1 MKYPQLKLDNQL
13 CHRLYMASNGIARA
27 YRDSLNQ
34 LDLTYPQYVVMMA
47 LWEKD
52 QISIAELLEKT
63 AIDGG
68 AMTQILK
75 KMSDK
80 ALLSITK
87 DNQDKRKRLVQLE
100 AKGKAM
106 QDQAA
111 DVPSQIRCRFPSV
124 SEPQA
129 LQLIEL
135 LDLVNTS
142 LLNKVGFLMITKNY
156 CLNESEFAP
165 SK

>member
-87 DNQDKRKRLVQLE
+87 DSQDKRKRLVQLE

-106 QDQAA
+106 QDQVA
-111 DVPSQIRCRFPSV
+111 DIPSQIRCRFPSIN
-124 SEPQA
+124 EQQA

-135 LDLVNTS
+135 LDLVNS
-142 LLNKVGFLMITKNY
+142 DLN
-156 CLNESEFAP
+156 
-165 SK
+165 

>member
-87 DNQDKRKRLVQLE
+87 DSQDKRKRLVQLE

-106 QDQAA
+106 QDQAV
-111 DVPSQIRCRFPSV
+111 DIPSQIRCRFPSIN
-124 SEPQA
+124 EQQA

-135 LDLVNTS
+135 LDLVNS
-142 LLNKVGFLMITKNY
+142 DLN
-156 CLNESEFAP
+156 
-165 SK
+165 

>member
-52 QISIAELLEKT
+52 RISIAELLEKT

-87 DNQDKRKRLVQLE
+87 DSQDKRKRLVQLE

-111 DVPSQIRCRFPSV
+111 DIPSQIRCRFPSIN
-124 SEPQA
+124 EQQA

-135 LDLVNTS
+135 LDLVNS
-142 LLNKVGFLMITKNY
+142 DLN
-156 CLNESEFAP
+156 
-165 SK
+165 

>member
-52 QISIAELLEKT
+52 QISIAESLEKT

-68 AMTQILK
+68 AITQILK

-87 DNQDKRKRLVQLE
+87 DSHDKRKRLVQLE

-111 DVPSQIRCRFPSV
+111 DIPSQIRCRFPSV
-124 SEPQA
+124 SEQQA

-135 LDLVNTS
+135 LDLVNS
-142 LLNKVGFLMITKNY
+142 DLN
-156 CLNESEFAP
+156 
-165 SK
+165 

>member
-1 MKYPQLKLDNQL
+1 
-13 CHRLYMASNGIARA
+13 
-27 YRDSLNQ
+27 
-34 LDLTYPQYVVMMA
+34 MMA

-87 DNQDKRKRLVQLE
+87 DSHDKRKRLVQLE

-111 DVPSQIRCRFPSV
+111 EIPSQIRCRFPSIN
-124 SEPQA
+124 EQQA

-135 LDLVNTS
+135 LDLVNS
-142 LLNKVGFLMITKNY
+142 DLN
-156 CLNESEFAP
+156 
-165 SK
+165 

>member
-80 ALLSITK
+80 ALLSIAK
-87 DNQDKRKRLVQLE
+87 DSQDKRKRLVQLE

-106 QDQAA
+106 QDQAV
-111 DVPSQIRCRFPSV
+111 DIPSQIRCRFPSIN
-124 SEPQA
+124 EQQA
-129 LQLIEL
+129 LQLIKL
-135 LDLVNTS
+135 LDLVNS
-142 LLNKVGFLMITKNY
+142 DLN
-156 CLNESEFAP
+156 
-165 SK
+165 

>member
-68 AMTQILK
+68 
-75 KMSDK
+75 
-80 ALLSITK
+80 
-87 DNQDKRKRLVQLE
+87 
-100 AKGKAM
+100 
-106 QDQAA
+106 
-111 DVPSQIRCRFPSV
+111 
-124 SEPQA
+124 
-129 LQLIEL
+129 
-135 LDLVNTS
+135 
-142 LLNKVGFLMITKNY
+142 
-156 CLNESEFAP
+156 
-165 SK
+165 

>member
-87 DNQDKRKRLVQLE
+87 DSQDKRKRLVQLE

-111 DVPSQIRCRFPSV
+111 DIPSQIRCRFPSV

-135 LDLVNTS
+135 LDLVNS
-142 LLNKVGFLMITKNY
+142 DLN
-156 CLNESEFAP
+156 
-165 SK
+165 

>member
-1 MKYPQLKLDNQL
+1 
-13 CHRLYMASNGIARA
+13 
-27 YRDSLNQ
+27 
-34 LDLTYPQYVVMMA
+34 VMMA

-80 ALLSITK
+80 ALLSIAK
-87 DNQDKRKRLVQLE
+87 DSQDKRKRLVQLE

-111 DVPSQIRCRFPSV
+111 DIPSQIRCRFTSIN
-124 SEPQA
+124 EQQA

-135 LDLVNTS
+135 LDLVNS
-142 LLNKVGFLMITKNY
+142 DLN
-156 CLNESEFAP
+156 
-165 SK
+165 

>member
-80 ALLSITK
+80 ALLSIAK
-87 DNQDKRKRLVQLE
+87 DSQDKRKRLVQLE

-106 QDQAA
+106 QDQAV
-111 DVPSQIRCRFPSV
+111 DIPSQIRCRFPSIN
-124 SEPQA
+124 EQQA

-135 LDLVNTS
+135 LDLVNS
-142 LLNKVGFLMITKNY
+142 DLN
-156 CLNESEFAP
+156 
-165 SK
+165 

>member
-52 QISIAELLEKT
+52 QISIAET

-87 DNQDKRKRLVQLE
+87 DSQDKRKRLVQLE

-111 DVPSQIRCRFPSV
+111 DIPSQIRCRFPSIN
-124 SEPQA
+124 EQQA

-135 LDLVNTS
+135 LDLVNS
-142 LLNKVGFLMITKNY
+142 DLN
-156 CLNESEFAP
+156 
-165 SK
+165 

>member
-87 DNQDKRKRLVQLE
+87 DSHDKRKRLVQLE

-106 QDQAA
+106 QDQATEI
-111 DVPSQIRCRFPSV
+111 PSQIRCRFPSIN
-124 SEPQA
+124 EQQA

-135 LDLVNTS
+135 LDLVNS
-142 LLNKVGFLMITKNY
+142 DLN
-156 CLNESEFAP
+156 
-165 SK
+165 